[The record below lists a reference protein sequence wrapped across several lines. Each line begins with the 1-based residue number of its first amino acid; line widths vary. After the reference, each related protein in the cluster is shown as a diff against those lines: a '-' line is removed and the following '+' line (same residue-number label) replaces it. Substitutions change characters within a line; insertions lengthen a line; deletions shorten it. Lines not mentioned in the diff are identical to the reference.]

1 MALFGGVAW
10 GKAPAPEASL
20 SGLNS
25 MDPEKKRKFDG
36 KRNPHERERVIQIGQ
51 QQLERVIKFTVEKAV
66 QPLCEELTQI
76 KKLLHKKEKDVKKQE
91 DKKGE
96 DKKTKIKATK
106 QSYSQVLQEGT
117 QEGDKSG
124 WTTVAGKKKT
134 KKFPIK
140 QRRLLFKL
148 GGEQGQRQ
156 QPQDLLLLANQV
168 LRNEKAEGISFIQLS
183 YTPTGQISAVL
194 NKSANRDMVEP
205 LLSAVQRAFQE
216 RKVPVLSAG
225 AVETW
230 AKLRVHLVP
239 TERYL
244 QPGGLDLARKEIE
257 TTLGF
262 QLPTAVRWLKTA
274 EAIRENQ
281 GKGSKYTSVMVTVP
295 NADVAKR
302 LKAQG
307 LYFRGKKHP
316 VEDFHDSSREVCP
329 DCCQIGHKKGCTSPP
344 KCFLC
349 AGNHH
354 CRSHHCEACDSG
366 KPCKHLPLKCANCK
380 GKHEAVNP
388 ICLVARAKR
397 VDTQQRAVPPQ
408 TQMPGSRS
416 SKIVSPTLPVTPTRM
431 EVDASTLERNEG
443 IKDKMPEGK
452 ELEKGQKQQEG
463 RESKQKAK
471 SEQEKAPV
479 KDLVPVRPRALAP
492 VEALAPQQ
500 RRLKPTTRH
509 TVQTLAEKE
518 KEDYDPRIFTFR
530 MEYTRHTPQASMREE
545 RKEGGRRME
554 RT

>member
-51 QQLERVIKFTVEKAV
+51 QQLERVIKFAVEKAV

-76 KKLLHKKEKDVKKQE
+76 KKLLHKKEQDLKKQE

-96 DKKTKIKATK
+96 EKKTEIKATK

-134 KKFPIK
+134 KKFPIE

-194 NKSANRDMVEP
+194 NESANRDMVEP

-225 AVETW
+225 AIETW

-244 QPGGLDLARKEIE
+244 QPGGLDLARKEIK

-262 QLPTAVRWLKTA
+262 QLPIAVHWLKTA

-281 GKGSKYTSVMVTVP
+281 GKGSKYTSVVVTVP
-295 NADVAKR
+295 NADVVKR

-307 LYFRGKKHP
+307 LYFGGKKHP

-354 CRSHHCEACDSG
+354 WRSHHCEACDSG
-366 KPCKHLPLKCANCK
+366 KPCRHLPLKCANCK

-388 ICLVARAKR
+388 ICPVARGKR
-397 VDTQQRAVPPQ
+397 MDTQQRAAPLQ
-408 TQMPGSRS
+408 TS
-416 SKIVSPTLPVTPTRM
+416 STPPVTPTRM
-431 EVDASTLERNEG
+431 EVDTSTPKRNEDVEDE
-443 IKDKMPEGK
+443 ILKGK

-463 RESKQKAK
+463 KESKEKAK

-479 KDLVPVRPRALAP
+479 
-492 VEALAPQQ
+492 EALAPQRQ
-500 RRLKPTTRH
+500 YLKPKTRRIL
-509 TVQTLAEKE
+509 QTLAEKE
-518 KEDYDPRIFTFR
+518 EKSRELRIFTI
-530 MEYTRHTPQASMREE
+530 
-545 RKEGGRRME
+545 RKEYLDHIFPE
-554 RT
+554 